1 MRRNEGGEKWKK
13 EREGQGGGH
22 VQSDP
27 GDPERLADKLHA
39 RPLGSLPLTQ
49 LPTGISL
56 PTTLPTD

>member
-1 MRRNEGGEKWKK
+1 MEKGERRA
-13 EREGQGGGH
+13 GGGH

>member
-1 MRRNEGGEKWKK
+1 MKVEKSGKRREKG
-13 EREGQGGGH
+13 RGGH

-56 PTTLPTD
+56 PTTLPKD